1 MNRLGYILIGIGFLA
16 GAWFAVADA
25 EAVVWAGEAVAL
37 LVGSVGVTVVQL
49 QLRAKRAGGEAMH
62 SSIGLLEA
70 SLERITANVAQLDA
84 DKAAIDA
91 YAFHSR
97 IDELFMADLDAF
109 VENRESIS
117 HAFGLQA
124 YADVMSAFATGERYL
139 NRCWSASTDGYVDEV
154 HAYLGRAHAQFDEA
168 LGLLR
173 RHRASPAA

>member
-1 MNRLGYILIGIGFLA
+1 MDRLGYILIGIGFLA
-16 GAWFAVADA
+16 GSWFAVADA
-25 EAVVWAGEAVAL
+25 EGVVWWGEAIALVVGFVGVAVV
-37 LVGSVGVTVVQL
+37 QM
-49 QLRAKRAGGEAMH
+49 QLRAKRSGSEAVH
-62 SSIGLLEA
+62 SSLGLLES
-70 SLERITANVAQLDA
+70 SLERITASIAQLDA
-84 DKAAIDA
+84 DKQSVDP

-97 IDELFMADLDAF
+97 IDELFMADLDVF
-109 VENRESIS
+109 VDNRESIS

-168 LGLLR
+168 LALLR